1 MANNKN
7 EEEKTDWV
15 AIGGTGLRALGDIL
29 IAMSGPKK

>member
-15 AIGGTGLRALGDIL
+15 AIGGTVLRALGDIL
-29 IAMSGPKK
+29 ITMSGPKK

>member
-15 AIGGTGLRALGDIL
+15 AIGGTVFRALGDIL